1 MVKIKHFLY
10 LTISALISRPVIKGA
25 AVVVRMLLVN
35 SDCNGGGNSDERTVM
50 AHLTCHEGGATES
63 E

>member
-1 MVKIKHFLY
+1 M
-10 LTISALISRPVIKGA
+10 IKGA
-25 AVVVRMLLVN
+25 AMVVRMLLVN